1 MAGIED
7 IKNEESIDPM
17 DNENYELFGYSRAE
31 PNEL

>member
-17 DNENYELFGYSRAE
+17 DNEKYELFGYVFQS
-31 PNEL
+31 